1 MSSSITVRHVLFSV
15 RSLTEPETHL
25 GWLASDP
32 DRCLFYSLVLCLST
46 SFLLNQTEMQR
57 IFFRIPFGP
66 GSGDVSWHSSLRS
79 RLLPPPVGLSHLLML
94 SVWATFRV
102 PSAPP
107 SQILQPE
114 PQPFICQGLL
124 ALLVL
129 GGRSRGAMYIS
140 QPGQLVRC
148 LTRQKHKRI

>member
-1 MSSSITVRHVLFSV
+1 MSSSITVGHVLFSV

-66 GSGDVSWHSSLRS
+66 GSGDVSLAFFSEVQAPSCSCGTLTSADAQCRGHFPGPLSPTISDPTARATAIHLS
-79 RLLPPPVGLSHLLML
+79 GPVG
-94 SVWATFRV
+94 
-102 PSAPP
+102 PSSAWGPE
-107 SQILQPE
+107 QGRHVHQPAR
-114 PQPFICQGLL
+114 PAG
-124 ALLVL
+124 AL
-129 GGRSRGAMYIS
+129 
-140 QPGQLVRC
+140 P
-148 LTRQKHKRI
+148 H